1 MHIQFQLLQLANSST
16 GNCTGGPSDW
26 YSESAIPAT
35 SATVCRPPGSFLS
48 GVRTSTGA
56 VTVLMTEHT
65 AAIKGPVV
73 SGAVLIT
80 LGGLAVII
88 LGSMA
93 VAKYVQLTRLMRD
106 LSVPAPAHEVDG

>member
-1 MHIQFQLLQLANSST
+1 M
-16 GNCTGGPSDW
+16 PSKKNEPV
-26 YSESAIPAT
+26 SHRFIPALGE
-35 SATVCRPPGSFLS
+35 ATPALNP
-48 GVRTSTGA
+48 
-56 VTVLMTEHT
+56 EHT